1 MSLQG
6 LATALLLPPLGLVL
20 LGLAAGLAAAR
31 GWRPGG
37 VLAALAAAALLA
49 LATPA
54 AEATLRWSLERGAGQ
69 GASPPSAPGAV
80 IVLGA
85 EMTRG
90 AAGADLG
97 PMTLERLRAGA
108 AVARATGL
116 PLLVTG
122 GPLGRDQPPIAEL
135 MAASLLRDFGQPPR
149 WVEPRAADT
158 AGNARLSAAM
168 LREAGIGSAFVVS
181 HGWHLPRA
189 REAFVR
195 AGFPVVT
202 VPVRGA
208 LLPDY
213 RGSDFIPRA
222 DHLAGSAWAIRE
234 WAGRAVYALRGS
246 GG

>member
-6 LATALLLPPLGLVL
+6 LATALLLPPLALVL
-20 LGLAAGLAAAR
+20 LALAGGLLAAR

-37 VLAALAAAALLA
+37 ALAALAALALLA

-54 AEATLRWSLERGAGQ
+54 AEGTLRWSLEREAEYGPP
-69 GASPPSAPGAV
+69 PPSPPGAV

-90 AAGADLG
+90 AAGPDLG
-97 PMTLERLRAGA
+97 PLTLERLRAGA
-108 AVARATGL
+108 ALARATGL

-135 MAASLLRDFGQPPR
+135 MAAALARDFGLPPR

-158 AGNARLSAAM
+158 AGNALLSAEM

-189 REAFVR
+189 RGAFAR
-195 AGFPVVT
+195 AGLPAVM

-208 LLPDY
+208 LAPGY
-213 RGSDFIPRA
+213 RLSDFIPRA

-234 WAGRAVYALRGS
+234 WAGRAVYAVRDGRD
-246 GG
+246 

>member
-1 MSLQG
+1 MSAQG
-6 LATALLLPPLGLVL
+6 LATASLLPPLL
-20 LGLAAGLAAAR
+20 LALLAIGGGLAAAR

-37 VLAALAAAALLA
+37 ALAALAGLALLA

-54 AEATLRWSLERGAGQ
+54 AEGTLRWSLEREAEQ
-69 GASPPSAPGAV
+69 GAPPATPPGAV

-85 EMTRG
+85 EMTLG
-90 AAGADLG
+90 AAGPDLG

-108 AVARATGL
+108 ALARATGL

-135 MAASLLRDFGQPPR
+135 MAASLARDFGQPPR
-149 WVEPRAADT
+149 WVEPRARDT
-158 AGNARLSAAM
+158 AGNASLSAAM
-168 LREAGIGSAFVVS
+168 LREAGIASAFLVS

-189 REAFVR
+189 RAAFER
-195 AGFPVVT
+195 AGFGVVS

-208 LLPDY
+208 RAPQY
-213 RGSDFIPRA
+213 RLSDFLPRA

-234 WAGRAVYALRGS
+234 WAGRGVYAWRGS